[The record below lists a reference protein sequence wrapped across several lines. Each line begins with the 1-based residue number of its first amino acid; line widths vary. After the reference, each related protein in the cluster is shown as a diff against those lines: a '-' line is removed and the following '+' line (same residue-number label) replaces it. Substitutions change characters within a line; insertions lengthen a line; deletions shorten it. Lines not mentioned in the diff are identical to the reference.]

1 MYQRLGTAL
10 ETFLLKRRY
19 SIYSKYI
26 SCPYSLSFSQE
37 GEDLVLNR
45 LFEKQKG
52 GFYVDVGAHHPQRFS
67 NTYFFYLKGWR
78 GINIDAMP
86 GSMESFEKIR
96 PKDINI
102 EAAVSDLSE
111 ELTYYMFN
119 DPALNGFSKSVS
131 THRDN
136 MRGYKIVDRKVI
148 KTQKLSDLLDIHLPE
163 GQKIDFLSI
172 DVEGLDYQVLLS
184 NNWLKYKPTVLLV
197 EELVASLETL
207 PNQSKTFRFL
217 QEQGYELFAKTCNT
231 SFYRLAA
238 AS

>member
-1 MYQRLGTAL
+1 MYQRLSNAL

-26 SCPYSLSFSQE
+26 SCPYNLSFSQE

-86 GSMESFEKIR
+86 GSMELFEEVR
-96 PKDINI
+96 PKDTNI
-102 EAAVSDLSE
+102 EAAISDLSE

-119 DPALNGFSKSVS
+119 DPALNGFSKSIS
-131 THRDN
+131 TDRDKI
-136 MRGYKIVDRKVI
+136 RGYKIVDRKVI
-148 KTQKLSDLLDIHLPE
+148 KTQKLSDLLEVHLPE
-163 GQKIDFLSI
+163 DQKIDFLSI

-184 NNWLKYKPTVLLV
+184 NNWLKYKPTILLV
-197 EELVASLETL
+197 EELAMSLGAL
-207 PNQSKTFRFL
+207 PTQSKTFQFL
-217 QEQGYELFAKTCNT
+217 QKQGYELFAKTYNT